1 MRKLATTVVSH
12 SIPIER
18 RGQQIF
24 FQLNLPLDIDRIVG
38 IETAIRIVDGM
49 TIPSHRSMGAGTLWL
64 QSEGKADVCYN
75 LYVIPEQKGMTVTD
89 LGYTA
94 IQAGFREGGRILGDA
109 VAQSVGWKPDA
120 VDLPGCRMFYGSYLD
135 TLGVQVSKDILYHLS
150 IHIWV
155 TLKNRKDEQ

>member
-1 MRKLATTVVSH
+1 MKKLAATVVSH

-24 FQLNLPLDIDRIVG
+24 FQINLPLDIDRIVG
-38 IETAIRIVDGM
+38 IETAIRIVDG
-49 TIPSHRSMGAGTLWL
+49 IKIQYYKSMGAGTLWL
-64 QSEGKADVCYN
+64 QSEGKADVCYC
-75 LYVIPEQKGMTVTD
+75 LYVLPERMSMTTTD

-109 VAQSVGWKPDA
+109 IAQSAGWKPDPI
-120 VDLPGCRMFYGSYLD
+120 DLPGCRMFYGSYID
-135 TLGVQVSKDILYHLS
+135 ALGIQSSTDVIYHLS

-155 TLKNRKDEQ
+155 TLKNRKNE